1 MLDQY
6 HFFITADICTC
17 IFCIFLLLM
26 IYSRENL
33 RIRRTRLFTL
43 LVMLMLG
50 ASVSEL
56 LVSAVS
62 GKHPQIFLESFSH
75 LLRLICPFVFLL
87 YLLEL
92 TGALRAVRPAKKAI
106 FFFFFLFL
114 LGEVTFQAV
123 KQTQITSL
131 EWIERTVVIC
141 CCAVLLMT
149 LLKHRSSFQ
158 KKDLHCLLG
167 LTLAMSAGAVSGVH
181 PIAAQIFIILQ
192 VLLSIYCFFIIEDDS
207 RFRDTESGLLSRY
220 AMLRFVRPFY
230 DASYETWLIALDI
243 RNSSYYQLTLGST
256 VLAGILHEMGSWL
269 HSFSRDGLR
278 CFRSEQGQFVIV
290 MPGAARADAEAFA
303 EKIRKKFTGTWNY
316 ETALVAVSSCVRLTC
331 IPDQIRDEKQ
341 LLLFTRTI
349 SQQVIGGENP
359 VVFPDVLKQQERQL
373 EVEQALQ
380 RGISR
385 KSFKVYYQPIYDART
400 GHFRSAEALV
410 RLHDEKLGSISPEE
424 FIKVAEQ
431 TGLIHSIGEMVF
443 EEVCRFLS
451 ESDVLERGIRFIE
464 VNLSTVQCMD
474 DHLAETFRSILDRY
488 HVDPHRINLEI
499 TESAVIYN
507 ESVMI
512 NSIRKLQQEGFS
524 FSLDDFGTGNASY
537 SYIANYPFRL
547 IKIDKS
553 FLWESEK
560 DPVRKVIFLNM
571 LSLIRGL
578 ERRSVAEGVETE
590 KQKQMLIQ
598 KGTDYLQGY
607 YFSKP
612 LPEDQFLEYLGAGNF

>member
-1 MLDQY
+1 MLDIY
-6 HFFITADICTC
+6 HFFITVDVCTC

-33 RIRRTRLFTL
+33 HIRKARLFSL
-43 LVMLMLG
+43 LVLFMLA
-50 ASVSEL
+50 ASFSEL
-56 LVSAVS
+56 FVIAAPETSPLTFSAA
-62 GKHPQIFLESFSH
+62 FSR
-75 LLRLICPFVFLL
+75 LLRLTCPSVFLL

-92 TGALRAVRPAKKAI
+92 AGELRAMRTRQKVLLSIPEI
-106 FFFFFLFL
+106 FLFGSVIFQTIHQQRISALGWAGRFIVGFYCACLFFFL
-114 LGEVTFQAV
+114 Q
-123 KQTQITSL
+123 
-131 EWIERTVVIC
+131 
-141 CCAVLLMT
+141 
-149 LLKHRSSFQ
+149 KHHDSFQ
-158 KKDLHCLLG
+158 KKDYHGL
-167 LTLAMSAGAVSGVH
+167 LTLTIGMTVGAVSGRH
-181 PIAAQIFIILQ
+181 LLILQ
-192 VLLSIYCFFIIEDDS
+192 MAIVFQILSCLYCFFTIEDDS
-207 RFRDTESGLLSRY
+207 RFRDTETGLLSRY
-220 AMLRFVRPFY
+220 ALLRFVRPFY
-230 DASYETWLIALDI
+230 DASYHTWIIALDI
-243 RNSSYYQLTLGST
+243 RNSSYYQMTLGST
-256 VLAGILHEMGSWL
+256 VMAGILHEMGSWL
-269 HSFSRDGLR
+269 HGFSRDGLR
-278 CFRSEQGQFVIV
+278 CFRSEQGQFIIV
-290 MPGAARADAEAFA
+290 MQAETRENAEAFA
-303 EKIRKKFTGTWNY
+303 EKIRKKFEGTWIY
-316 ETALVAVSSCVRLTC
+316 ETAIVAVTASVRMAC

-341 LLLFTRTI
+341 LLLFMSTI
-349 SQQVIGGENP
+349 AQQVIGSDNP
-359 VVFPDVLKQQERQL
+359 VMFTDVLKQQERQL

-385 KSFKVYYQPIYDART
+385 KSFRVYYQPIYDART
-400 GHFRSAEALV
+400 GRFRSAEALV

-424 FIKVAEQ
+424 FIRVAEQ

-474 DHLAETFRSILDRY
+474 DHLAETFRAILDRY

-499 TESAVIYN
+499 TESAVIFN
-507 ESVMI
+507 ESVMV

-537 SYIANYPFRL
+537 SYIAKYPFRL

-560 DPVRKVIFLNM
+560 DPVRNVIFLNM

-598 KGTDYLQGY
+598 RGTDYLQGY